1 METPIIKKKKTAS
14 QLLKDFGLTV
24 EEAEN
29 LFDEIFNICEK
40 NEKDEEQEDVKNANE
55 MEALEI

>member
-1 METPIIKKKKTAS
+1 MENPIIKKKMTAS
-14 QLLKDFGLTV
+14 QLLKSFGLSV

-40 NEKDEEQEDVKNANE
+40 NEKDEEEDAKNANE